1 MYLYITTV
9 FLRVNVFWG
18 KREQSLFFFSARPT
32 FLNLSFNLNLWQGS
46 TSKSSPLSGMS
57 PQPKKLVKPMSTLLE
72 EQTNRDLHLIR
83 GQELLEEASD
93 DTEESSTT
101 LERNSQE
108 EIRSKLDL
116 AELESN
122 NRKISSRCLRNSDP
136 NLKEKIGFT
145 ERNLKHSATQDSL
158 TEFQVQAKTPSAL
171 SSGYGSQVLSTTP
184 VSSEDSMSV
193 RSLSAEDLT
202 SSEPSKSM
210 LRNFNAQNAQN
221 EDKMDS
227 VSCAESHP
235 TQEKATPSETGISP
249 AQLEELSKCC
259 HISYLETL
267 DQKTVKKT
275 EENMWNVGRCSDLCY
290 EQIRESQSDISEMLQ
305 TAVRYTSADVVG
317 NINSKVYCDKE
328 GTENVRQTTCIKEKT
343 NDKCE
348 SFFLQKSDD
357 EIGENKNIEK
367 KTIGCENTILENTSV
382 QQNVIETSAVVNNSA
397 DRRSSVRLRMKKSK
411 QLNPAYR
418 ASYPGCSPSL
428 NFDCQQDD
436 SSGSGI
442 PEENMSSFLGEDS
455 SGLSSSISHSN
466 LKDSSGIHIPSVGES
481 VTISPHNKTG
491 VVAFVGQTE
500 FASGIWAGIVL
511 DTPSGKNDGSL
522 NGVEYFR
529 CKPCFGIFVRPE
541 KLTLYKGRRNTSISD
556 RLVRSTSSDEGFLV
570 GKFSSRRRSYDGN
583 HPLSAKGYSLNSKR
597 KYISEEPVTRTM
609 MRSYS
614 GTEGVGVS
622 LTRKQICRSRYYK
635 GNQ

>member
-442 PEENMSSFLGEDS
+442 PEENMSSFLG
-455 SGLSSSISHSN
+455 
-466 LKDSSGIHIPSVGES
+466 
-481 VTISPHNKTG
+481 
-491 VVAFVGQTE
+491 
-500 FASGIWAGIVL
+500 
-511 DTPSGKNDGSL
+511 GKNDGSL